1 MSVIQPSSCSCLGL
15 GFSRDLSWQFWCGCT
30 IKAKGPVFPIAEQM
44 LHTSSQGKFTK
55 SDK

>member
-30 IKAKGPVFPIAEQM
+30 IKAKGSVFPIAEQM